1 MFVSRKSHLVLD
13 SIMKMGLSPLPAD
26 ETTRKFPSPRRT
38 VSSLS
43 SAATAT
49 TKQANTLVIEIG
61 TRFTRIGFTEEFAP
75 REIFRT
81 HYVNPLRPWTSLPL
95 YDPQRDADEQNRIFC
110 AFFRDI
116 FMRKTL
122 KNPSICRVIFVVN
135 PFSTDA
141 YRNGLIRALTKHPS
155 LLPASISFTHSP
167 LMHLIAFNRETALLI
182 DTGVDE
188 TQLYPI
194 VDQFL
199 MLTNGFAATP
209 ISTSTVEKRIE
220 DLMTIYGRVAEAN
233 GNERELTTDDLA
245 LFKRLQCAED
255 ICYRFCFAT
264 TRERGLQLQEH
275 FFDDSI
281 EIQTPPPSVKIPF
294 GKEMLVVP
302 GIVREGAAESLF
314 THDSDIPSIPQLV
327 ANFIDQT
334 EIDLKR
340 KYAENLLFVGGLS
353 QMKGFLARI
362 RSELLFLF
370 EDDYDQRLSNIN
382 KIKFHYTSNSSII
395 SNYSAWLGASLSRN
409 YDYQHSESPNFGLY
423 Y

>member
-1 MFVSRKSHLVLD
+1 
-13 SIMKMGLSPLPAD
+13 MKMASSLVPAD
-26 ETTRKFPSPRRT
+26 NTCRNISTPRRT

-49 TKQANTLVIEIG
+49 KKQANTLVIEIG

-81 HYVNPLRPWTSLPL
+81 QYVNPLRPWASLPL
-95 YDPQRDADEQNRIFC
+95 YDPQRDPDEQNRIFC
-110 AFFRDI
+110 DFFKDI
-116 FMRKTL
+116 FMRRAL
-122 KNPSICRVIFVVN
+122 QNPSICRVIFVEN
-135 PFSTDA
+135 PFSTDV

-155 LLPASISFTHSP
+155 LLPASIYFTHSP

-182 DTGVDE
+182 DTGVNE

-209 ISTSTVEKRIE
+209 SSTSTVEKRIE
-220 DLMTIYGRVAEAN
+220 DLMAIYGRVVEPN
-233 GNERELTTDDLA
+233 GDERELTPDDLA
-245 LFKRLQCAED
+245 LFKRLKCAED
-255 ICYRFCFAT
+255 ICYRFCFVT
-264 TRERGLQLQEH
+264 THERGLKLQEH
-275 FFDDSI
+275 CKFTFYDFLRWFSVVDNSY

-294 GKEMLVVP
+294 GNKILVVP

-314 THDSDIPSIPQLV
+314 THDYDIPSIPQLV

-353 QMKGFLARI
+353 QMKGFLTRI

-370 EDDYDQRLSNIN
+370 ENDYDQRLSKISN
-382 KIKFHYTSNSSII
+382 IKFHYTPNATTI